1 MQPREPSL
9 NSPTPFN
16 EQALLLEHVNDAAV
30 FYSGKQ
36 HGKHLDLLLH
46 LSRYSNLLL
55 TVTGQQGSGKTHL
68 KNRMLQQLDSGV
80 VVSLLDANK
89 TASAA
94 QLLPTLA
101 QNLNIEIPAKADF
114 DFYLAEIRN
123 FSSQLSEEGGS
134 CLIVIDNAEN
144 LEQDAI
150 NLLLDLATTTSD
162 NLRPHLALFGKQALF
177 TKLHQKENLARFESV
192 GHHLPLEAFNEA
204 EARNYLEHR
213 CNSVGIDT
221 LPLDDKQFARVY
233 QAAKGL
239 PGLLNTALVEE
250 LRAGASQT
258 GLVPSKAP
266 AKNAKTKT
274 KATPKPKKAKAA
286 QKSKLPFWPLLLA
299 TSLVALLVVGYL
311 YKDQLTPSSVPD
323 TSLISRSQEIRQND
337 ATWQPPALAEQT
349 LPTEPST
356 ETPRVIEPLVEIEE
370 PPVITEETPLVEQ
383 QQPELTPQV
392 EESPLD
398 LPDDTPIAASA
409 PQVKEAP
416 KKPAEPKKVTPKQVA
431 TPKAATWVD
440 KGARREATLMAKPA
454 NHYTL
459 QMMGSLDEA
468 SVKSF
473 IEAQVT
479 NRSDFSYFEGRY
491 KGQPW
496 YVVVY
501 GDYASR
507 DEALAGIQK
516 LPKGLQKQRPWARS
530 YQSVQEDIRSH

>member
-9 NSPTPFN
+9 DSPTPFN
-16 EQALLLEHVNDAAV
+16 EQALLLEHVNNDAV

-192 GHHLPLEAFNEA
+192 GHHLPLEPFNET

-213 CNSVGIDT
+213 CNSVGVDQ
-221 LPLDDKQFARVY
+221 LPLNDKQFAKVY

-239 PGLLNTALVEE
+239 PGLLNAALVEE
-250 LRAGASQT
+250 LRASSSQT

-266 AKNAKTKT
+266 AKKAKTK
-274 KATPKPKKAKAA
+274 AAPKPKKVKAA
-286 QKSKLPFWPLLLA
+286 QKSKLPFWPLLIA
-299 TSLVALLVVGYL
+299 ISLVALLMVGYL
-311 YKDQLTPSSVPD
+311 YKDQLVPSSTPD
-323 TSLISRSQEIRQND
+323 TRLISRSQEIRQNE

-349 LPTEPST
+349 IPLEPSP
-356 ETPRVIEPLVEIEE
+356 ETPRIPEPLVEIDE
-370 PPVITEETPLVEQ
+370 PPVITEELPLVEQ
-383 QQPELTPQV
+383 QQPEL
-392 EESPLD
+392 D
-398 LPDDTPIAASA
+398 LPDDTPVAAPA
-409 PQVKEAP
+409 PKAVKEAP
-416 KKPAEPKKVTPKQVA
+416 IKPAEPKATAKQVA

-440 KGARREATLMAKPA
+440 KGARLEASLMAKPA

-473 IEAQVT
+473 IEAQTT

-501 GDYASR
+501 GDYAGR
-507 DEALAGIQK
+507 DEALAAIQK
-516 LPKGLQKQRPWARS
+516 LPKDLQKQRPWARS